1 MPHRFDATRSLTILE
16 QDSTI
21 IAVIEMSNRS
31 GSFRRSFPALNA
43 SPLRSLTPT
52 KRRCGSSCI
61 VGATKLAR
69 PGVRSTASL
78 SLTRRD
84 AMASG

>member
-1 MPHRFDATRSLTILE
+1 LALYNKPMERPMPHRFDATRSLTILE

-43 SPLRSLTPT
+43 PAP
-52 KRRCGSSCI
+52 
-61 VGATKLAR
+61 
-69 PGVRSTASL
+69 
-78 SLTRRD
+78 
-84 AMASG
+84 